1 MTINDVDIG
10 VPQRLC
16 HLPLVMDVMR
26 RTGLLNIIDAAVR
39 DDRRSK
45 VSTGDCVSVILC
57 AVFMG
62 HHDLWRMADRL
73 GPYDVA
79 TIMRD
84 PGFRLAEFP
93 EERLAKA
100 LDDLY
105 RAGLDKL
112 MTALALQA
120 IEQFRIGTDFLHFD
134 TTSLSFYG
142 AHEREDFGSMSDGI
156 SPPAPLIVHGYSKD
170 HRPDL
175 KQIMFGSLVSSD
187 GGVPLFGKALDGNSS
202 DNAAAAEFFA
212 RVRSLVRDPREVC
225 CVADSKGWC
234 ARVLAVVQDEK
245 LRLLSRLPRSHR
257 LHREIMAKPWASPQR
272 IERPAESTK
281 RDPDYYEILGYDVDE
296 ELAIERPA
304 DAPAQPAKRETLC
317 VPARAVRVFS
327 SALLR
332 QKLGTLA
339 RTREREGRAAVKLI
353 REWQARAYA
362 CASDAQRA
370 ADRHCAEAEF
380 VTLDITARIDA
391 VAGPFKRGRGR
402 PRKTPEPALAASHYR
417 IAYTAAPVIDTISAA
432 RLHDQATFILIR
444 TRTKGWVIDDAELI
458 ERYKGQ
464 YHNEHGF
471 SWLKSGAGGAKG
483 INPIFLAT
491 PTRIASLCFLYLVGL
506 MIWNLIQRTVRM
518 NLKKSGQ
525 GLPYRRNKPSDRIT
539 TRFLFEL
546 FPRVQTVPF
555 TVGGGATQKK
565 LVGVSDV
572 IAMACSALGTRLD
585 QLSPVLENS
594 RK

>member
-1 MTINDVDIG
+1 MTAIDVDIG

-16 HLPLVMDVMR
+16 HLPLVMDVLR
-26 RTGLLNIIDAAVR
+26 RTGLLTIIDTAIR

-45 VSTGDCVSVILC
+45 VSTSDCVSVIMC
-57 AVFMG
+57 SVFMG

-73 GPYDVA
+73 GSYDMA

-84 PGFRLAEFP
+84 PGFRLAEFT

-142 AHEREDFGSMSDGI
+142 AHEREDFASMSDGI

-175 KQIMFGSLVSSD
+175 KQIIFGSLVSSD
-187 GGVPLFGKALDGNSS
+187 GGVPLFGKTLDGNSS
-202 DNAAAAEFFA
+202 DNAAAAEFFT

-234 ARVLAVVQDEK
+234 ARVLAVVQGEK

-257 LHREIMAKPWASPQR
+257 LHREIMAKPWVSPER
-272 IERPAESTK
+272 IERPAESAS
-281 RDPDYYEILGYDVDE
+281 REPDFYEILGFDVDE
-296 ELAIERPA
+296 ELTVERLPE
-304 DAPAQPAKRETLC
+304 DPMQRVRRETLT

-332 QKLGTLA
+332 QKVATLT
-339 RTREREGRAAVKLI
+339 RTREREARTAVKLV
-353 REWQARAYA
+353 RDWQARAYA
-362 CASDAQRA
+362 CADDAQRA
-370 ADRHCAEAEF
+370 AERHCAESEF
-380 VTLDITARIDA
+380 ITLNLTACINAID
-391 VAGPFKRGRGR
+391 GPFKRGRGR

-417 IAYTAAPVIDTISAA
+417 IVYTATPVSDEISAA
-432 RLHDQATFILIR
+432 RLHCHATFILIR
-444 TRTKGWVIDDAELI
+444 TRTKGWTIDDAELI

-471 SWLKSGAGGAKG
+471 SWLKSGSGAKG

-506 MIWNLIQRTVRM
+506 MLWNLIQRTVRM

-555 TVGGGATQKK
+555 TVGGGPTVKK
-565 LVGVSDV
+565 LVGVSD
-572 IAMACSALGTRLD
+572 IITLACSVLGTRLD
-585 QLSPVLENS
+585 AFSPVLENW